1 MALTYRYVAL
11 TDTGLRR
18 SNNQDSGYA
27 SSRLLLLADGMGGA
41 AAGDLA
47 SSQTLNVIRGEVER
61 DLPEDTDAL
70 SVLGT
75 AVDHANDRLGQLIT
89 DDPAVEGM
97 GTTLEALL
105 WDGEKLAWAHIGD
118 SRVYRL
124 REGRLAQISTD
135 HTFVQSLVDEGR
147 ITREEARVHPHR
159 SLLLRA
165 MLGRDDNEA
174 DLSWLQPSAGD
185 RYLLCSDGLSD
196 MVDDDGIEQAMRLE
210 SIDAAATELVRLALE
225 GGGVDNVTVVIG
237 DLVEAPTEGE
247 TDAEL
252 ACADGKPQ
260 IVGAAADAPRPRQS
274 DETGPVAAVAAPVD
288 TTGEHPSTG
297 REQQDPEELRYAPR
311 PPSRWRWARW
321 TIGVLL
327 LLGLAGGVA
336 YWAYEWSQQ
345 QYYVAEDDGRVAIY
359 RGVDASLPGITLQQ
373 VDERTDIEI
382 ADLPDYQLGRVEDG
396 ISAASRED
404 ADQIVENLQSSLP
417 EPTPSAS
424 PSATTE
430 PATEG
435 AP

>member
-47 SSQTLNVIRGEVER
+47 SSQTLDVIRGEVER
-61 DLPEDTDAL
+61 DVPEGEDAL

-89 DDPAVEGM
+89 EDPAVEGM

-165 MLGRDDNEA
+165 MLGRDDNDP
-174 DLSWLQPSAGD
+174 DLSWLQPAAGD

-196 MVDDDGIEQAMRLE
+196 MVDDEAIEQAMRSE
-210 SIDAAATELVRLALE
+210 SIDTAATELVRLALE

-237 DLVEAPTEGE
+237 EFVEATEE
-247 TDAEL
+247 DDSDTEL
-252 ACADGKPQ
+252 ACADGRPQ
-260 IVGAAADAPRPRQS
+260 IVGAAADAPRPRPAG
-274 DETGPVAAVAAPVD
+274 ETGPASVTHTPTEHDD
-288 TTGEHPSTG
+288 TEARG
-297 REQQDPEELRYAPR
+297 RQQDPEELRYAPR
-311 PPSRWRWARW
+311 PPSRWRWVRW
-321 TIGVLL
+321 TIGVIV
-327 LLGLAGGVA
+327 LLGLAGGIA

-382 ADLPDYQLGRVEDG
+382 ADLPDYQQGRVEDG
-396 ISAASRED
+396 ISAASRAD

-417 EPTPSAS
+417 EPSPTPTAAEPS
-424 PSATTE
+424 PAEAT
-430 PATEG
+430 P
-435 AP
+435 